1 MQPSRWKRALLILG
15 IGILAIA
22 GLGAWAFASPA
33 GSSPDDDYHLASI
46 WCAQGE
52 RDSIC
57 ELTEHETAR
66 ALPESIVYSSHCYAL
81 KSEQSAACAPKGDEM
96 MPTGR
101 GSFQGEQ
108 SATFYSAMSIFV
120 GSDEDAS
127 VILMRLVNVTLFV
140 SAVIATVVFLR
151 PGQRGP
157 VIWAATVGLVPAG
170 VFFIAS
176 TNPSSWA
183 VLSGLIVWMA
193 IVGYFK
199 AERRRNRIVLG
210 IIAAVV
216 GIMGAGARSD
226 AAVYVAIAALVAV
239 VLTYS
244 STKNWRLLALLPL
257 GLMLVGAY
265 FFLFSSQSSWA
276 VAPAITEVG
285 QNSDGESGFL
295 GLAAI
300 NLMLLPT
307 LLLGNSGSWG
317 LGWQDTPMIPTV
329 PIIAAG
335 ILLVI
340 VFWGLRKLTRRKG
353 IALGFTLFVLIAFPL
368 YVLHGQQVRV
378 GSEVQPRYMLPL
390 LLVFIG
396 VALYDLN
403 REDLGLNKL
412 QGFIVFFGIA
422 ATNSLALYSTM
433 KRYISGSES
442 LGASLNTTEGWWW
455 SMSVQPMTVWF
466 LGSAAFALLMLG
478 LYLLLFTRGGQRLMP
493 NAEDASEPPV
503 RASAEV
509 AGQSGR

>member
-1 MQPSRWKRALLILG
+1 M
-15 IGILAIA
+15 
-22 GLGAWAFASPA
+22 
-33 GSSPDDDYHLASI
+33 
-46 WCAQGE
+46 
-52 RDSIC
+52 
-57 ELTEHETAR
+57 
-66 ALPESIVYSSHCYAL
+66 
-81 KSEQSAACAPKGDEM
+81 
-96 MPTGR
+96 
-101 GSFQGEQ
+101 
-108 SATFYSAMSIFV
+108 
-120 GSDEDAS
+120 
-127 VILMRLVNVTLFV
+127 
-140 SAVIATVVFLR
+140 
-151 PGQRGP
+151 
-157 VIWAATVGLVPAG
+157 
-170 VFFIAS
+170 
-176 TNPSSWA
+176 
-183 VLSGLIVWMA
+183 
-193 IVGYFK
+193 
-199 AERRRNRIVLG
+199 
-210 IIAAVV
+210 
-216 GIMGAGARSD
+216 
-226 AAVYVAIAALVAV
+226 
-239 VLTYS
+239 
-244 STKNWRLLALLPL
+244 
-257 GLMLVGAY
+257 
-265 FFLFSSQSSWA
+265 
-276 VAPAITEVG
+276 
-285 QNSDGESGFL
+285 
-295 GLAAI
+295 
-300 NLMLLPT
+300 
-307 LLLGNSGSWG
+307 
-317 LGWQDTPMIPTV
+317 

>member
-1 MQPSRWKRALLILG
+1 MQQSRWKRVLLIFGFGL
-15 IGILAIA
+15 LAIA

-52 RDSIC
+52 RDNIC
-57 ELTEHETAR
+57 EATGQESAK
-66 ALPESIVYSSHCYAL
+66 ALPESIVYASHCYAL
-81 KSEQSAACAPKGDEM
+81 NPEQSAACAPKGDEM
-96 MPTGR
+96 IPTSR
-101 GSFQGEQ
+101 GSFKGEQ
-108 SATFYSAMSIFV
+108 SSTFYSVMSIFA
-120 GSDEDAS
+120 GPDEDAS
-127 VILMRLVNVTLFV
+127 VLLMRLVNVALFV
-140 SAVIATVVFLR
+140 SAVILTVAFLK

-183 VLSGLIVWMA
+183 VLSGLIVWIA
-193 IVGYFK
+193 VVGYFT
-199 AERRRNRIVLG
+199 AEQRYNRIALG
-210 IIAAVV
+210 SIAVVV

-239 VLTYS
+239 ILTYS
-244 STKNWRLLALLPL
+244 SEKNWRLLAILPL
-257 GLMLVGAY
+257 VLMIVGAF

-285 QNSDGESGFL
+285 LGAESEAGFL

-307 LLLGNSGSWG
+307 LLIGNSGSWG
-317 LGWQDTPMIPTV
+317 LGWQDTPMLPTV
-329 PIIAAG
+329 PVIAAG

-340 VFWGLRKLTRRKG
+340 VFWGLRKLSRRKG
-353 IALGFTLFVLIAFPL
+353 TALSFTMFVLIAFPL
-368 YVLHGQQVRV
+368 YVLHGQQERV
-378 GSEVQPRYMLPL
+378 GSEVQPRYILPL
-390 LLVFIG
+390 LLLFVG
-396 VALYDLN
+396 VALYDFN
-403 REDLGLNKL
+403 RENLGLNRL
-412 QGFIVFFGIA
+412 QGFIVFFGVA

-433 KRYISGSES
+433 KRYISGSVS
-442 LGASLNTTEGWWW
+442 IGASLNAADGWWW
-455 SMSVQPMTVWF
+455 SISVQPMTVWF

-493 NAEDASEPPV
+493 NQEDVPASSV
-503 RASAEV
+503 SASSEADSSV
-509 AGQSGR
+509 GR